1 MNESHLSEQF
11 AQEIYPTQAVEFS
24 YDMLDD
30 ATRIVVQ
37 QRTTEIKTLLRRTAQ
52 DIIDIGLKL
61 SEVKQELGHGHFL
74 AWLRTEFDWSE
85 SAARKFM
92 QVSRQFKTVKFTDL
106 NIAPSALYLLS
117 ADSTPE
123 AAREEA
129 LQLASSGE
137 VITRPK
143 AKALVQ
149 QYTQASQPEDDVI
162 DIEAENVSTPTL
174 GVKSDSDAQTHLPD
188 NSDYYVELS
197 AQLHLLNEA
206 QLAAIWQG
214 LSQRLNPQHLTWH
227 NWSKDKLE
235 RLVAQVQQELSGR

>member
-1 MNESHLSEQF
+1 MSDKFSEELST
-11 AQEIYPTQAVEFS
+11 ISTTGTLEFS
-24 YDMLDD
+24 YDILDN

-37 QRTTEIKTLLRRTAQ
+37 QRTTEIKSLLRRTAQ
-52 DIIDIGLKL
+52 DIIDVGLKL

-129 LQLASSGE
+129 LQLAHSGE

-149 QYTQASQPEDDVI
+149 QHSQPSQPNDDVI
-162 DIEAENVSTPTL
+162 DVETENASTSSV
-174 GVKSDSDAQTHLPD
+174 GVKSDFNAETPLPD
-188 NSDYYVELS
+188 DSDRYSELS

-206 QLAAIWQG
+206 QTAAMWQA
-214 LSQRLNPQHLTWH
+214 LSQRLNTKYLTWH
-227 NWSKDKLE
+227 NWSKEKLE
-235 RLVAQVQQELSGR
+235 RLVAQAQQAIAEL